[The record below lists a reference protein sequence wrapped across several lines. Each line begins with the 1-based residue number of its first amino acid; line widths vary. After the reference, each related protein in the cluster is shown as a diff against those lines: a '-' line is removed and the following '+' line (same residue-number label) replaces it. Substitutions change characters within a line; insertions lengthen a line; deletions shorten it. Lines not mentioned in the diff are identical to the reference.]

1 MQSKPDAVL
10 MFAAGFGTR
19 MKPLTDTCP
28 KPLIAVAGQS
38 LIDHATALVTDYGI
52 PRIVV
57 NLHYRSEMIR
67 EHLAGT
73 NMQFSEEQP
82 EILDTGG
89 GLKAALPMLGN
100 SPVFTMNTDAVWSG
114 PNPFSVL
121 CKSWNPELMDALLLC
136 IPPENA
142 VGHAGR
148 GDFTL
153 GKHGQAERGPGFI
166 YSGIQI
172 IQPDVVRAIDQD
184 VFSLNIVWDR
194 LIASN
199 RLFGAPYPGKWCD
212 VGQPQSI
219 ALAEEM
225 LAHADV

>member
-1 MQSKPDAVL
+1 MQSKPAAVL

-82 EILDTGG
+82 EILDT
-89 GLKAALPMLGN
+89 
-100 SPVFTMNTDAVWSG
+100 
-114 PNPFSVL
+114 
-121 CKSWNPELMDALLLC
+121 
-136 IPPENA
+136 
-142 VGHAGR
+142 
-148 GDFTL
+148 
-153 GKHGQAERGPGFI
+153 
-166 YSGIQI
+166 
-172 IQPDVVRAIDQD
+172 
-184 VFSLNIVWDR
+184 
-194 LIASN
+194 
-199 RLFGAPYPGKWCD
+199 
-212 VGQPQSI
+212 
-219 ALAEEM
+219 
-225 LAHADV
+225 

>member
-1 MQSKPDAVL
+1 MQSQPNAVL

-67 EHLAGT
+67 QHLAGT

-148 GDFTL
+148 GDFML
-153 GKHGQAERGPGFI
+153 GKRGQAERGPGLI

-172 IQPDVVRAIDQD
+172 IQPDIVRAIDQD
-184 VFSLNIVWDR
+184 VFSLNIVWNR

-225 LAHADV
+225 LAYADV